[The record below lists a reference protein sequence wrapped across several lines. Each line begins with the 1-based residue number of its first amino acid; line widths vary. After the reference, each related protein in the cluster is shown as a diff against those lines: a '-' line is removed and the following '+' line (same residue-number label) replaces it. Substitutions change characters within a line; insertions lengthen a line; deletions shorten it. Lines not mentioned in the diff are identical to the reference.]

1 MTRSYIR
8 MEGSCHEKLK
18 ALDNN
23 LRLLSEGSMTKED
36 TLDCAAELLA
46 VPRHYGKED
55 LLLWN
60 LHNATDMT
68 GEAWNDFV
76 WYASCKAVAAL
87 ACAALTCPEVMELP
101 RFREVL
107 KRGSHDCVANTPPDE
122 VPFLGHGYESV
133 TGFMD
138 CMEMFAKANMPV
150 FIKTHGDLL
159 SPAFLSAFK
168 RAEAFLNDQLIP
180 GNVRDLWSGETYS
193 KRACEVLDALRAA

>member
-23 LRLLSEGSMTKED
+23 LRLLSEGSMTKEE

-60 LHNATDMT
+60 LHNATDMP

-87 ACAALTCPEVMELP
+87 ACAALTFPEVMELP

-107 KRGSHDCVANTPPDE
+107 KLGSHDCVANSNHAE

-150 FIKTHGDLL
+150 FIKDHADLL

-168 RAEAFLNDQLIP
+168 RAEAFLTDQLIP
-180 GNVRDLWSGETYS
+180 GNVRDPWSGEPYTA
-193 KRACEVLDALRAA
+193 RAREVLGRLRAA